1 MKKHILPAVI
11 LAALPISAF
20 AQTATSATQSNALSN
35 ARTGSSTAIL
45 APSSNNYAYQQP
57 AIAPDISAITANACA
72 LASGI
77 TGAGGG
83 ILALGYTRDTVEQ
96 ACQNEAT
103 AGAWHA
109 LGQNL
114 MAVGTLCED
123 NKQAALYLAV
133 YGTPCPG
140 QPGWKPVASPD
151 VARPVPVISA
161 RAAFCSTLDMRKPED
176 RPYAV
181 DCMK

>member
-1 MKKHILPAVI
+1 MKKIL
-11 LAALPISAF
+11 LASALFITPNISF

-45 APSSNNYAYQQP
+45 APNSVNNDYQQP

-77 TGAGGG
+77 TGAGEG
-83 ILALGYTRDTVEQ
+83 LFALGYVRSTVQ
-96 ACQNEAT
+96 PACQNEAT

-181 DCMK
+181 DCLK

>member
-1 MKKHILPAVI
+1 MKKHILTAVI

-20 AQTATSATQSNALSN
+20 AQTATSATQSNALSD

-45 APSSNNYAYQQP
+45 APNSINNAYQQP
-57 AIAPDISAITANACA
+57 AIAPDISAITADSCA
-72 LASGI
+72 LASGAS
-77 TGAGGG
+77 GAGGG
-83 ILALGYTRDTVEQ
+83 IVAIGLSTSRIDQ
-96 ACQNEAT
+96 DCRNEAN